1 MFILYICIMKKIA
14 IFASGNGTNAENICK
29 YFENSKQI
37 SVALI
42 CTNNSKANVLKKLSS
57 YNLKYLVF
65 TKKEM
70 NSLSLVEDTLKE
82 LSIDLVVLAGFLL
95 KIPTKIIKKYNN
107 KIINVHPSLL
117 PKFGGKGM
125 YGSNVHKAVLLNK
138 ETKSGVT
145 FHFVNEEYDKGQII
159 LQKSCLI
166 KQGESVKSLQKKIQ
180 SLEHKY
186 FPLVIKRVLL

>member
-1 MFILYICIMKKIA
+1 MKKIA

-82 LSIDLVVLAGFLL
+82 CLWLSSF
-95 KIPTKIIKKYNN
+95 KWFY
-107 KIINVHPSLL
+107 
-117 PKFGGKGM
+117 
-125 YGSNVHKAVLLNK
+125 
-138 ETKSGVT
+138 
-145 FHFVNEEYDKGQII
+145 
-159 LQKSCLI
+159 
-166 KQGESVKSLQKKIQ
+166 
-180 SLEHKY
+180 
-186 FPLVIKRVLL
+186 